1 LAGRIRDEDIA
12 AVRERSPIDEVVG
25 EYLQL
30 RNAGGGSLK
39 GLCPFHDEKTPSFN
53 VTPSRGLFYCLAG
66 DTRVLTWGGVRPIRE
81 LAGGTHRILARS
93 GNWVDAPFFSFGVQP
108 LLRLTISRNGVRKD
122 IYATPEHRWF
132 VRSGKTQSSERE
144 VLTKDLKPRHRLV
157 SKFPRARIKR
167 TTPSPFGIAHG
178 LTFGDGTRS
187 GSGSMAQLDAVKDT
201 ELIKWFPLSL
211 VTQYGRQLLVHH
223 LPRFFKE
230 LPRLDESVS
239 YLYGWLAGY
248 FAADGCV
255 SDTGMVMLNCAD
267 RGHLEHVRAVCTR
280 LGIGTYGITE
290 QVRCGFP
297 GREPSS
303 IFRIILI
310 NSDLTDDFFLLN
322 HHRLRFASIKR
333 AFERRGWVVQEV
345 AQTERVE
352 EVFCAVV
359 NEGHA
364 FVLEDNIL
372 TGNCFSCAE
381 GGDVISF
388 VQKVDNL
395 SFAEAVER
403 LAARAGIELRYEQG
417 GHVPGQEQSLR
428 RRLIAAHRA
437 AAEFYSERLRSADA
451 VAGRDFLASRGFD
464 LEQADSFGVGYAPDS
479 WEALTGHLRG
489 RGFTDAE
496 LLTGGLA
503 RDGRRGPV
511 DRFRGRL
518 IWPIRDLTG
527 DVIAFGARRLAERD
541 DGPKYLNTPETPLFR
556 KSTVL
561 YGADMARR
569 EIAQRRQAVIVEG
582 YTDVMACHLAG
593 VKTAVATSG
602 TSFGDGH
609 IRILRR
615 LLMDASEFRGEVI
628 FTFDGD
634 AAGQRAALRAFG
646 MEDRFVT
653 QTFVTVQPDGLD
665 PCDLRL
671 ARGDAAVR
679 DLIARRVP
687 LFEFAI
693 RSEVNRFDLETIEGR
708 LAALDAAA
716 PIVGRIKDEGLRKR
730 YAISLDRWLGL
741 MDESF
746 VLDRVRA
753 HGGPDRARAS
763 RQAPPD
769 GPGPSGGRP
778 AAGARGAPGTPADR
792 RARGNGGRPA
802 AGPAESAGDGRGAA
816 YDPRDP
822 VVRVE
827 REALKLAVQRPGLC
841 GPGFAALGADAFT
854 VPAHA
859 EVFRLICEHS
869 GWDGE
874 GQPGAAGTGP
884 AAGGA
889 SRARAGQ
896 SGREWARELLEA
908 ATDEQ
913 SRALVTQLAVEP
925 LRTPGADGEPD
936 ARYVSAVLARVEELA
951 VSRLI
956 SGVKSR
962 LQRMDP
968 VEAQATYNRLFGDLI
983 GLEQRRKV
991 LIDRAS
997 GAL

>member
-1 LAGRIRDEDIA
+1 VAGRIRDEDIA

-53 VTPSRGLFYCLAG
+53 VTPNRGLFY
-66 DTRVLTWGGVRPIRE
+66 
-81 LAGGTHRILARS
+81 
-93 GNWVDAPFFSFGVQP
+93 
-108 LLRLTISRNGVRKD
+108 
-122 IYATPEHRWF
+122 
-132 VRSGKTQSSERE
+132 
-144 VLTKDLKPRHRLV
+144 
-157 SKFPRARIKR
+157 
-167 TTPSPFGIAHG
+167 
-178 LTFGDGTRS
+178 
-187 GSGSMAQLDAVKDT
+187 
-201 ELIKWFPLSL
+201 
-211 VTQYGRQLLVHH
+211 
-223 LPRFFKE
+223 
-230 LPRLDESVS
+230 
-239 YLYGWLAGY
+239 
-248 FAADGCV
+248 
-255 SDTGMVMLNCAD
+255 
-267 RGHLEHVRAVCTR
+267 
-280 LGIGTYGITE
+280 
-290 QVRCGFP
+290 
-297 GREPSS
+297 
-303 IFRIILI
+303 
-310 NSDLTDDFFLLN
+310 
-322 HHRLRFASIKR
+322 
-333 AFERRGWVVQEV
+333 
-345 AQTERVE
+345 
-352 EVFCAVV
+352 
-359 NEGHA
+359 
-364 FVLEDNIL
+364 
-372 TGNCFSCAE
+372 CFSCAE

-388 VQKVDNL
+388 VQKVDSL

-403 LAARAGIELRYEQG
+403 LAARASIELRYEQG

-437 AAEFYSERLRSADA
+437 AAEFYSERLRSSDA
-451 VAGRDFLASRGFD
+451 AAGRDFLASRGFD
-464 LEQADSFGVGYAPDS
+464 LEQAESFGVGYAPDS

-503 RDGRRGPV
+503 REGRRGPV

-561 YGADMARR
+561 YGADMAKR

-593 VKTAVATSG
+593 VPTAVATSG

-671 ARGDAAVR
+671 AHGDAAVR

-716 PIVGRIKDEGLRKR
+716 PIVARIKDEGLRKR

-741 MDESF
+741 MDERF
-746 VLDRVRA
+746 VLDRVHA
-753 HGGPDRARAS
+753 HAGPDRARMS
-763 RQAPPD
+763 RQAPPG
-769 GPGPSGGRP
+769 GPDPAGRRA
-778 AAGARGAPGTPADR
+778 AAGLRAAPGMPADR
-792 RARGNGGRPA
+792 GARGNGGAPAGAPA
-802 AGPAESAGDGRGAA
+802 AGPEDGRGAA

-841 GPGFAALGADAFT
+841 GPGFAALGAGAFT

-859 EVFRLICEHS
+859 EVFQLICERS
-869 GWDGE
+869 GWDGEGQACAAGDGE
-874 GQPGAAGTGP
+874 GQPGAAGEGQSG
-884 AAGGA
+884 AAGAGSGGGGA
-889 SRARAGQ
+889 SRAWVGQ
-896 SGREWARELLEA
+896 SSREWARQLREA
-908 ATDEQ
+908 APDEQ

-968 VEAQATYNRLFGDLI
+968 VAAQADYNRLFGDLI